1 MVGLIGLHDP
11 PRADSAS
18 LIQRLR
24 NLGIH
29 VMMVTGDGLSTAR
42 AIAAQVGIGKRVCST
57 DALNSDKCPEP
68 MDYDV
73 FADVLPEHK
82 FHLVKLLQETG
93 HTVGMTGDG
102 VNDAPA
108 LKQAEVGIAVSSATD
123 IAKAA
128 ASLVLTDPGL
138 TNIVPAV
145 ETSRRNYQRMVTYT
159 LNKIIKTI
167 EIAFFLSLGLV
178 LTGSFVTTPLLIVL
192 LMFTNDFVTMSIAT
206 DRVRFS
212 PQPDRWQVRQL
223 VLAAL
228 SMAIP
233 ILFLSFAIFGYGR
246 IVLQLPL
253 PQLQTLIFTMLVFSG
268 QGMIYLVRERL
279 HFWHSRPGGWLLLSS
294 FLDVLIVSFLATA
307 GILMAPIP
315 LILVARTLGAI
326 LLYLVALDFLKVQ
339 VFKKLSI

>member
-1 MVGLIGLHDP
+1 
-11 PRADSAS
+11 
-18 LIQRLR
+18 
-24 NLGIH
+24 
-29 VMMVTGDGLSTAR
+29 
-42 AIAAQVGIGKRVCST
+42 
-57 DALNSDKCPEP
+57 
-68 MDYDV
+68 
-73 FADVLPEHK
+73 
-82 FHLVKLLQETG
+82 
-93 HTVGMTGDG
+93 MTGDG

-138 TNIVPAV
+138 TNIVAAV

-167 EIAFFLSLGLV
+167 EIAFFLSLGLI

-212 PQPDRWQVRQL
+212 PQPDRWQVRHL

-233 ILFLSFAIFGYGR
+233 ILLLSFAIFGYGR

-307 GILMAPIP
+307 GILMAAIP
-315 LILVARTLGAI
+315 LILVAGTLGAI

-339 VFKKLSI
+339 VFKKLYI